1 MKSTVKYTS
10 GQSCYICTRRQKVFA
25 WFVLIGIFVCGMM
38 TGVSLWG
45 YKHLNKPEAGKAG
58 LVESV
63 KQAVESKI
71 MPCHV
76 KEEALLQ
83 MITENDHLYNVR
95 VYERLEKIGC
105 EKNRSK
111 FASLVKSEQEL
122 ADAVR
127 YIKYNEVMP
136 DDPNNAEPC
145 EIIEKTLL
153 GSISNDC
160 GLSAECHS
168 YNAEVYAKMAEDG
181 CAKNKEFNTQKA
193 LNEIQIAEGVRVRDG
208 ELSESEVKNTV
219 NTYKKLQMQNEARR
233 YIKKAEKLINPGVDF
248 IMELQRVIEE

>member
-95 VYERLEKIGC
+95 VYERLGKIGC
-105 EKNRSK
+105 EKNKEK
-111 FASLVKSEQEL
+111 FANLVKSEQEL

-127 YIKYNEVMP
+127 YINSDAYVQA
-136 DDPNNAEPC
+136 DVEPC
-145 EIIEKTLL
+145 EVIERTLL
-153 GSISNDC
+153 GRIDNNCYDN
-160 GLSAECHS
+160 AECHS